1 MTSPGSTSAP
11 ATGPVGRPPAPGQ
24 PWFGPGP
31 ASPPTA
37 GQSRP
42 WPAPPLP
49 PRQPSFVDKHWP
61 GPSRAPHPLLLTV
74 LAVAAALGA
83 STLTVVRPGLGWLVA
98 ALAATAAL
106 AVAGA
111 VRPGTSS
118 PAGSTGQT
126 SPGDAP
132 AARQAPP
139 PAAASAPTAAGPTPV
154 TPSPAATST
163 SGPTPATAPPAA
175 PSASGLPP
183 GTPSPAAA
191 STATPVAPPADSKP
205 AATAATSPEASTAA
219 RSEPEPTET
228 AAPTTAP
235 PPAVT
240 PTPAAATPPAAPT
253 TARPAATTPSPST
266 AAAAAPAVATARP
279 DATGAP
285 GRAAQAAWAAAT
297 VALVAVGTVRA
308 AGWLFVLCLL
318 AAAVTATLAVTGG
331 RTPLGML
338 VAATLPPAAA
348 VRAMPWAVRGLHRT
362 GPVGPG
368 IGRIITSL
376 AVSAGLLTLFGL
388 LFASADA
395 VFADLVSGLLPDISF
410 AGLFNW
416 LMRLGIVGMGL
427 LAGAYLV
434 NRPPDLASL
443 RATPGRPA
451 HRLEWILPLV
461 LLDALFTVF
470 VLVQLTVFFG
480 GAGHVLRTAGLTYA
494 EYARGGFWQLLAVT
508 ALTLLVIAVAARR
521 APKATRADRILVRV
535 LLGALTV
542 LSLVVVASALYR
554 MQVYADAYGATRL
567 RLFVA
572 TVELWLGLLFVLV
585 AVAVAR
591 LRADW
596 LPRLVIGTAVLAL
609 LGLALVNPDRLIAD
623 RNVDRYLETGR
634 LDVSYLSG
642 LSADAVPALDRLP
655 EPMRTCALGQIA
667 AELPQDGFWA
677 TNLGREEA
685 RRVLGPMPVTG
696 SLVDCPG
703 LRRW

>member
-11 ATGPVGRPPAPGQ
+11 APGPVGPPPAPGQ
-24 PWFGPGP
+24 PWFGPAP

-42 WPAPPLP
+42 MLTPPVP
-49 PRQPSFVDKHWP
+49 PGQPSFIDKHWP

-111 VRPGTSS
+111 VRPGTSPLS
-118 PAGSTGQT
+118 GSTGQT

-132 AARQAPP
+132 DTRQTPP
-139 PAAASAPTAAGPTPV
+139 PAATSAPTAVGPT
-154 TPSPAATST
+154 
-163 SGPTPATAPPAA
+163 
-175 PSASGLPP
+175 
-183 GTPSPAAA
+183 
-191 STATPVAPPADSKP
+191 VAPPPDPKP
-205 AATAATSPEASTAA
+205 ATTAATSPQASTAA
-219 RSEPEPTET
+219 RSEPEPTTT
-228 AAPTTAP
+228 AAPTTP
-235 PPAVT
+235 PPT
-240 PTPAAATPPAAPT
+240 AATPPAAPT

-266 AAAAAPAVATARP
+266 AATATPAVATARP

-348 VRAMPWAVRGLHRT
+348 VRAMPWAVRGLRRT

-368 IGRIITSL
+368 VGRIITSL
-376 AVSAGLLTLFGL
+376 AISAGLLTLFGL
-388 LFASADA
+388 LFSSADA
-395 VFADLVSGLLPDISF
+395 VFADLVSGLLPAISP
-410 AGLFNW
+410 ASVFNW
-416 LMRLGIVGMGL
+416 LFRLGLIGMGL

-434 NRPPDLASL
+434 NRPPDLAGV

-480 GAGHVLRTAGLTYA
+480 GAEHVLRTAGLTYA

-521 APKATRADRILVRV
+521 APKATRTDRLVVRV

-609 LGLALVNPDRLIAD
+609 LGLALVNPDRLIAE

-655 EPMRTCALGQIA
+655 EPMRTCALWGIA
-667 AELPQDGFWA
+667 AELPRDGFWA
-677 TNLGREEA
+677 TNLGRERA
-685 RRVLGPMPVTG
+685 RRVLDPILASG
-696 SLVDCPG
+696 SPADCVG
-703 LRRW
+703 MHRW